1 MQGVPSKR
9 NQSTAS
15 PTRPKAVEKA
25 EAVAQPLPLAPR
37 KRRPQE
43 QATRPMARM
52 DAADP
57 RTGEDAGTGT
67 IPATAGLSF
76 DYA

>member
-25 EAVAQPLPLAPR
+25 EAVAQPLPLAPC

-67 IPATAGLSF
+67 TPATAGLSS
-76 DYA
+76 DYV